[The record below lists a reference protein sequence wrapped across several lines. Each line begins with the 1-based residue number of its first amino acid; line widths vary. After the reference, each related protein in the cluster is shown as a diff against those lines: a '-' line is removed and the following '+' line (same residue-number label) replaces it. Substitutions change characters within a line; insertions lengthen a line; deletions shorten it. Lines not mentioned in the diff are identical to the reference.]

1 MKKLIIGIIFVLL
14 LLSVCITID
23 FADEPIIVTENQ
35 SEMNITN
42 ATLIDGVHYDNK
54 IVNGNNGVAKVTNVV
69 TVKSKVPLITITAR
83 PSCSCG
89 KSYSY
94 KWRTRTFINYCP
106 HCNRYN
112 ALVNKHKYP
121 ARHEQEL
128 TCKYDDCDYCGNCGK
143 EKYGWS
149 NYRLKKV

>member
-1 MKKLIIGIIFVLL
+1 MKKLIIGIIFVLV

-35 SEMNITN
+35 TENNTSNC
-42 ATLIDGVHYDNK
+42 TLIDGVYYDNK
-54 IVNGNNGVAKVTNVV
+54 IVSNSKQHIKNYNVV
-69 TVKSKVPLITITAR
+69 TVKPKVPLISITAK

-89 KSYSY
+89 RHYSY
-94 KWRTRTFINYCP
+94 RWRTRTFVNYCP

-143 EKYGWS
+143 EKYSWS